1 MFSFWYF
8 YAMENE
14 RNSLL
19 NRNKIKT
26 ISNEDELQFGN
37 YLEVIK
43 SFAKITYQSVYVIDY
58 EEMKFEYVS
67 DNPLFLCGYSSEE
80 VLEMGYE
87 FYFNNVPKEDLEL
100 LTLINNL
107 GFDFYDKLPG
117 TDDRKLYS
125 ISYDFHLKGKYEKPV
140 LINHKLTP
148 LFLNENGAVWKSL
161 CIVAI
166 SHNQNTGNATINK
179 EGSDTLWKLN
189 ITKKV
194 WIEENKLKLKEKELE
209 ILRLYAQGLTINQ
222 IAERMFI
229 SSDTVK
235 YYRRKIFEIF
245 GVKNVTEALSFAVDN
260 KII

>member
-1 MFSFWYF
+1 
-8 YAMENE
+8 MENE
-14 RNSLL
+14 KNSLL

-26 ISNEDELQFGN
+26 ISDKDKIQFCN
-37 YLEVIK
+37 YLEVVK

-67 DNPLFLCGYSSEE
+67 DNPLFLCGYSSED

-87 FYFNNVPKEDLEL
+87 FYFNNVPREDLEL
-100 LTLINNL
+100 LALINNL
-107 GFDFYDKLPG
+107 GFDFYDKLPE

-125 ISYDFHLKGKYEKPV
+125 ISYDFHLKGKYDKPV

-161 CIVAI
+161 CIVSI
-166 SHNQNTGNATINK
+166 SHNRNAGNVTINK
-179 EGSDTLWKLN
+179 HGSDILWRLDT
-189 ITKKV
+189 TKKA
-194 WIEENKLKLKEKELE
+194 WIEENKSKLKEKELE

-229 SSDTVK
+229 SPDTVK
-235 YYRRKIFEIF
+235 YYRRKIFEVF